1 MDRCRNTSEIQ
12 HLLILLLNLIK
23 VVKDVVHYIRNS
35 EVVPYICN
43 SVLYKLLSFLLYYLV
58 LKKTTK
64 MTLQVV
70 LIYIC
75 PLGGITCTV
84 CS

>member
-58 LKKTTK
+58 LKK
-64 MTLQVV
+64 MALQVV
-70 LIYIC
+70 LIYMC